1 MMNQELLMSPNRL
14 VTFLQKPA
22 AEFTKADIINYIQQN
37 EIRMVN
43 FMYPT
48 ADGRLKTLNF
58 VINNASYLDAILT
71 CGERVDGS
79 SLFPFIEAGSSDLYV
94 IPRFR
99 TAFVDPFAEI
109 PTLVMLCSFFNK
121 DGEPLESSPEY
132 TLHKACKAF
141 TDVTGMEFQAM
152 GELEY
157 YVISEDDGL
166 FPATDQ
172 RGYHESGPYAKF
184 NDFRT
189 QCMSYIAQ
197 TGGQIKYGHSEV
209 GNFMLDGK
217 VYEQNEIEFLPVNAE
232 NAADQLMIA
241 KWVIRN
247 LAYQYGYDIT
257 FAPKITVGK
266 AGSGLHIHMRMM
278 KDGQNQMLKDGVLSD
293 TARKAIAGMMQLA
306 PSITAFGNTN
316 PTSYFRLVPHQEAPT
331 NVCWGDRNRS
341 VLVRV
346 PLGWSAQTDMCALA
360 NPLESDSN
368 YDTTQKQTVEMRSPD
383 GSADL
388 YQLLAG
394 LAVACRHGFEIE
406 NALAIAEQTY
416 VNVNIHQKENA
427 DKLKALAQLPDS
439 CAASADCLQ
448 KQRTV
453 FEQYNVFSPAMIDG
467 IISRLRSYNDATLR
481 KDIQDKPEEMLALVS
496 KFFHCG

>member
-43 FMYPT
+43 FMYPA

-416 VNVNIHQKENA
+416 FNVNIHQKENA
-427 DKLKALAQLPDS
+427 DNLKALAQLPDS

-453 FEQYNVFSPAMIDG
+453 FEQYNVFSPAMING